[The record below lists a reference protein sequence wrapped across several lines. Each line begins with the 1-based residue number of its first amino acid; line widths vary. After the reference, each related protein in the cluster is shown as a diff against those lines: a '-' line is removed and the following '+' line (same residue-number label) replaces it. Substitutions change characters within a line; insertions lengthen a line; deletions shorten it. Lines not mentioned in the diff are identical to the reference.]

1 MSATSN
7 VKTPRNMKNQGNLS
21 PLKDNNKPQI
31 FKIKDRRFFYLFDK
45 EFKVAILRKLKSFKK
60 TKKTIQ

>member
-1 MSATSN
+1 
-7 VKTPRNMKNQGNLS
+7 MKNQGNLS

-45 EFKVAILRKLKSFKK
+45 EFKIAILRKLKNFKK
-60 TKKTIQ
+60 KRENSMKLGK